1 MQTIEFELAPGAP
14 YIEVHQLLKVTGLC
28 SSGGEGKAMVA
39 DGMVKVDG
47 ARETRKSAK
56 IRAGQTVSCGDARI
70 VVREASQA

>member
-1 MQTIEFELAPGAP
+1 MQTIEFDLAPGAP
-14 YIEVHQLLKVTGLC
+14 YIEVHQLLKATGLC

-70 VVREASQA
+70 VVREAAQA